1 MEEDLLT
8 AFQGSAGDRGWEEK
22 GMATP
27 LEKTQQRRGTQQEY
41 LNYGLLLL
49 FTGPDVRKKC

>member
-1 MEEDLLT
+1 MEKDLLT

-41 LNYGLLLL
+41 LEYELLLL
-49 FTGPDVRKKC
+49 LSGLNVRKKC